1 MTVRSPQWFVC
12 VESNT
17 TGTGRLFCAAARAQG
32 MRPVVLA
39 KDPGR
44 YPYLAEDGVDA
55 RVVDTSDEARVR
67 EVCRELAVSGGV
79 AGVTSSSEYFVAT
92 AAAAAVALGRPA
104 PDPAAITRCRD
115 KARQRA
121 VLAAAGVPVPAFR
134 TVTDPAAAVAAAEE
148 IGLPVVLKPTRGSGS
163 VGVRLCHDRREVA
176 DWAAGLF
183 GAANERGLPG
193 GDEILVEEYVSGPE
207 FSVETFDDEL
217 VGVVG
222 KLLGEKPYF
231 VEIGH
236 DFPARVPAAERDALA
251 ACARAALGALGL
263 GWGAAH
269 TELRQGAHGPVV
281 IEVNPRLAGGLIPE
295 LARVALDFD
304 LVHALVARVAGT
316 RRGLPGR
323 GAGGAEEA
331 GARHAAIRFVLTPG
345 AGVVTSVEGL
355 AEAAA
360 APGVTSVTVAAE
372 PGDTLRRRH
381 SFQDRLGHVLARGAD
396 GAEAAAR
403 AESAAGLIRVNST
416 VTEG

>member
-1 MTVRSPQWFVC
+1 MTVRPPQWFVC

-17 TGTGRLFCAAARAQG
+17 TGTGRLFCAAARARG

-44 YPYLAEDGVDA
+44 YPYLAEDGVDV
-55 RVVDTSDEARVR
+55 RVVDTSDEVRVR
-67 EVCRELAVSGGV
+67 EVCRELADSGGV

-92 AAAAAVALGRPA
+92 AAAAAVALGLPA

-121 VLAAAGVPVPAFR
+121 VLAAAGVPVPSFR
-134 TVTDPAAAVAAAEE
+134 AVTDPAAAVAAAEE

-193 GDEILVEEYVSGPE
+193 GNEILVEEYVTGPE
-207 FSVETFDDEL
+207 FSVETFDDEV

-222 KLLGEKPYF
+222 KLLGEQPYF
-231 VEIGH
+231 VEVGH

-251 ACARAALGALGL
+251 ACARAALRALGL

-269 TELRQGAHGPVV
+269 TELRQGANGPVV

-304 LVHALVARVAGT
+304 LVHALVARVAGAG
-316 RRGLPGR
+316 RGLPGR
-323 GAGGAEEA
+323 GADGANA
-331 GARHAAIRFVLTPG
+331 VARHAAIRFVLTPG

-355 AEAAA
+355 AEAAGV
-360 APGVTSVTVAAE
+360 PGVTSVTVGAE
-372 PGDTLRRRH
+372 PGDTLRRHH

-403 AESAAGLIRVNST
+403 AESAVGLIRVHST
-416 VTEG
+416 VTAG